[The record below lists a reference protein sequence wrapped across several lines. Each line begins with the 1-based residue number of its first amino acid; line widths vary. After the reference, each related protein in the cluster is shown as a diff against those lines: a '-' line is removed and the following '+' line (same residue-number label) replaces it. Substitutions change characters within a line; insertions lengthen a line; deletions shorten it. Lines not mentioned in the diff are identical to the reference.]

1 MLDYINKLF
10 DENEKGNY
18 VTGFLVLFLSIII
31 SRYVTLKMFL
41 FFLSLRNVLKKK
53 KVLLSVKVIIYLV
66 TYILALRNRNERSFT
81 I

>member
-31 SRYVTLKMFL
+31 SRYVTLKIFL
-41 FFLSLRNVLKKK
+41 FFFVPQKCIKKK
-53 KVLLSVKVIIYLV
+53 KSAAIC
-66 TYILALRNRNERSFT
+66 
-81 I
+81 